1 MVAARKHTFQ
11 APIEAGRGGGAF
23 VVVPFS
29 VEEAFGT
36 RGQVRVKGTIDGHA
50 FRSSIASMYGE
61 HLLGLHK
68 VTREQIGKTIGDTVT
83 LVIEVDTD
91 ERVVTI
97 PDDLR
102 RALAGN
108 ATTKKAFDGL
118 AYTHRKEYVQWVE
131 SAKKPE
137 TRARR
142 VAETVSRI
150 AAGLHVF

>member
-1 MVAARKHTFQ
+1 MVAAGKHTFQ
-11 APIEAGRGGGAF
+11 AAIEPGRGGGAF

-29 VEEAFGT
+29 VEETFGT

-50 FRSSIASMYGE
+50 FRSSIAPMNGK

-68 VTREQIGKTIGDTVT
+68 ATREQIGKNIGDTVK
-83 LVIEVDTD
+83 LVIEADTD

-102 RALAGN
+102 RALAGK

-118 AYTHRKEYVQWVE
+118 AYTHQKEYVEWVE

>member
-1 MVAARKHTFQ
+1 VAARKQTFK
-11 APIEAGRGGGAF
+11 APIEPGRGGGAF

-50 FRSSIASMYGE
+50 FRSSIAPMSGS
-61 HLLGLHK
+61 HVVGVHK
-68 VTREQIGKTIGDTVT
+68 ATREAIGKNIGDTVT
-83 LVIEVDTD
+83 LVVEADSD
-91 ERVVTI
+91 ERILTI

-102 RALAGN
+102 RALGRR
-108 ATTKKAFDGL
+108 ATTKRAFDAL
-118 AYTHRKEYVQWVE
+118 AHTHRKEYVQWVE

-142 VAETVSRI
+142 VAETVNRI